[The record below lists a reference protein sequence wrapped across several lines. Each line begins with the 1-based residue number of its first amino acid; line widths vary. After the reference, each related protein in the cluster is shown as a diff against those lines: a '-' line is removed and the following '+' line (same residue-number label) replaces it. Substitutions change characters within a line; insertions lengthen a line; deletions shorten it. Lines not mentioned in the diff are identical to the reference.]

1 MPPENT
7 GVAGAHDPV
16 AERTLVLVKPDAV
29 CRGLTGQ
36 ILARF
41 ETAGLKIV
49 GLKMVTPSREFAERH
64 YPNTPEWIR
73 GMGEKSLDSYHDRG
87 IDPIAE
93 VGTDDPLAI
102 GEIIRGWNIDYLTSG
117 PIVAVILEGLHA
129 IATVRK
135 LCGNTLPFKAEP
147 GTIRGTYSSSSPLI
161 ANSVRRAIHNL
172 VHASSTPEEVAHETA
187 HWFGPEEPY
196 HYRRT
201 DEEALY

>member
-7 GVAGAHDPV
+7 GEAGAHGPV

-49 GLKMVTPSREFAERH
+49 GLKMVRPSRDFVERH

-73 GMGEKSLDSYHDRG
+73 GMGEKTLDSYRDRG
-87 IDPIAE
+87 IDPVAE

-117 PIVAVILEGLHA
+117 PIVAVIFEGLHA

-161 ANSVRRAIHNL
+161 ANSMRRAIYNL
-172 VHASSTPEEVAHETA
+172 VHASSNPEEVAHETA
-187 HWFGPEEPY
+187 HWFGPEEPCP
-196 HYRRT
+196 YRRT

>member
-1 MPPENT
+1 MPSETT
-7 GVAGAHDPV
+7 GAAGTHGPV

-41 ETAGLKIV
+41 ETAGLKII

-73 GMGEKSLDSYHDRG
+73 GMGEKSLDSYRDRG

-117 PIVAVILEGLHA
+117 PIVAVIFEGLHA

-147 GTIRGTYSSSSPLI
+147 GTIRGTYSSSSPLT

-172 VHASSTPEEVAHETA
+172 VHASSAPEEVAHETA
-187 HWFGPEEPY
+187 HWFGPEEPC